1 MTCHARWLKQTKTHT
16 KNKNLQ
22 SFVLL
27 FSISHCS
34 RYKRFICEQNGQ
46 KSLPS
51 WSFILAGGD
60 RDKHKKINVKY
71 KKGGYEML
79 TARRILDFWIGR
91 PGEVSLRT

>member
-1 MTCHARWLKQTKTHT
+1 M
-16 KNKNLQ
+16 
-22 SFVLL
+22 
-27 FSISHCS
+27 
-34 RYKRFICEQNGQ
+34 
-46 KSLPS
+46 PS